1 MENGAKGIQNI
12 NFRMCDCRGGV
23 VMRVN
28 LKNMTKEQ
36 KTVYNDLLIQLKL
49 KGQDTSYYRD
59 LVNDYIIMM
68 KTRDKLQKDIELRG
82 TLVEYNNGGGQKG
95 FKKNDSVEQF
105 NKICDRMIK
114 HLDFLGIRPSETVS
128 EGDDDEL

>member
-1 MENGAKGIQNI
+1 
-12 NFRMCDCRGGV
+12 
-23 VMRVN
+23 MRVN
-28 LKNMTKEQ
+28 LKDMNKEQ
-36 KTVYNDLLIQLKL
+36 KTVYNALIAQLEM
-49 KGQDTSYYRD
+49 KGQNTSYYRD

-68 KTRDKLQKDIELRG
+68 RTRDKLQKDIEARG

-128 EGDDDEL
+128 EGDDDDEL